1 MIASAGAAGP
11 RRRLLLAT
19 PALLLAPLATRGA
32 RAAGWPDKPIRVV
45 VPYAPGTNSDV
56 QTRLVTAHMTQ
67 TLGQPFIVE
76 NRAGAGGSVGAEAV
90 AKARPDG
97 YTLLTGSNGP
107 LAINPALQ
115 PRLGYAVSDFS
126 AIGMISRA
134 SHTISVRADAPWKT
148 LAEFIAAAKAEPGR
162 ITMGSSGTG
171 SATHFTLE
179 MLQGQAGVRLTHV
192 PYRGSS
198 VAVPDLVAGN
208 VASVCCELT
217 TVLPTLRGGLT
228 RVLALAA
235 EARSPLVPEVVTT
248 AEAGMPGLV
257 GASWVG
263 LVAPAGVPAE
273 AMAELSRAFRAAMA
287 DATVQSRTREAGA
300 DPAPEGEQTPAGF
313 AAFIGREASRVRE
326 VAAATGMKLD

>member
-1 MIASAGAAGP
+1 MTP
-11 RRRLLLAT
+11 RRALLAA
-19 PALLLAPLATRGA
+19 PALLLAPRA
-32 RAAGWPDKPIRVV
+32 RAAGWPDRPIRVV

-56 QTRLVTAHMTQ
+56 QTRLVTAHMTT
-67 TLGQPFIVE
+67 TLGQPFVVE

-90 AKARPDG
+90 AKSRADG

-115 PRLGYAVSDFS
+115 PRLGYAVADFT

-134 SHTISVRADAPWKT
+134 SHTISVRADAPWRT
-148 LAEFIAAAKAEPGR
+148 LAEFIAAARAEPGKLS
-162 ITMGSSGTG
+162 MGSSGTG

-179 MLQGQAGVRLTHV
+179 MLQAQAGIRVTHV

-235 EARSPLVPEVVTT
+235 DQRSPLVPEVVTAT
-248 AEAGMPGLV
+248 EAGLAGFS

-273 AMAELSRAFRAAMA
+273 AMATLASAFQAAMA
-287 DATVQSRTREAGA
+287 DATVQARTREAGA
-300 DPAPEGEQTPAGF
+300 DPAPAVEQTPAGF
-313 AAFIGREASRVRE
+313 TAFIQREAARVRE
-326 VAAATGMKLD
+326 VAQASGMKLE

>member
-1 MIASAGAAGP
+1 MNAVLP
-11 RRRLLLAT
+11 RRRTLLAA
-19 PALLLAPLATRGA
+19 PALLLAA
-32 RAAGWPDKPIRVV
+32 RAHAAGWPEQPIRVV

-67 TLGQPFIVE
+67 ALGKPFIVE

-90 AKARPDG
+90 AKARADG

-148 LAEFIAAAKAEPGR
+148 LAEYVAAAKAEPGKFS
-162 ITMGSSGTG
+162 IGSSGTG
-171 SATHFTLE
+171 SATHFSIE
-179 MLQGQAGVRLTHV
+179 MLQSQAGIRLTHV

-248 AEAGMPGLV
+248 AEAGMPGLL

-273 AMAELSRAFRAAMA
+273 AMAALSQAFQAAMA

-300 DPAPEGEQTPAGF
+300 DPAPEVERTPAGF
-313 AAFIGREASRVRE
+313 AAFIRLEAARVRE
-326 VAAATGMKLD
+326 VAASSGMKLD

>member
-1 MIASAGAAGP
+1 
-11 RRRLLLAT
+11 
-19 PALLLAPLATRGA
+19 
-32 RAAGWPDKPIRVV
+32 
-45 VPYAPGTNSDV
+45 
-56 QTRLVTAHMTQ
+56 
-67 TLGQPFIVE
+67 
-76 NRAGAGGSVGAEAV
+76 VGAEAV
-90 AKARPDG
+90 AKARADG

-115 PRLGYAVSDFS
+115 PRLGYAVADFA

-134 SHTISVRADAPWKT
+134 SHTISVRADAPWRT

-162 ITMGSSGTG
+162 ISMGSSGTG

-179 MLQGQAGVRLTHV
+179 MLQSQAGVRLTHV

-235 EARSPLVPEVVTT
+235 DQRSPLVPEVVTA
-248 AEAGMPGLV
+248 AEAGLPGFT

-273 AMAELSRAFRAAMA
+273 ALAALSSAFQAAMA

-300 DPAPEGEQTPAGF
+300 DPAPEVERTPAGF
-313 AAFIGREASRVRE
+313 AAFIQREAARVRE
-326 VAAATGMKLD
+326 VAASSSMKLD

>member
-1 MIASAGAAGP
+1 MK
-11 RRRLLLAT
+11 RRPLLAA
-19 PALLLAPLATRGA
+19 PALLLAPRA
-32 RAAGWPDKPIRVV
+32 RAAGWPDRPIRVV
-45 VPYAPGTNSDV
+45 VPYAAGTNSDV
-56 QTRLVTAHMTQ
+56 QTRLVTAHMAQ
-67 TLGQPFIVE
+67 TLGQAFVVE

-90 AKARPDG
+90 AKARADG

-115 PRLGYAVSDFS
+115 PRLGYAVADFE

-134 SHTISVRADAPWKT
+134 SHTISVRADAPWTT
-148 LAEFIAAAKAEPGR
+148 LAEFIAAARAEPGR

-179 MLQGQAGVRLTHV
+179 MLQGQAGIRLTHV

-235 EARSPLVPEVVTT
+235 EARSPLVPDVVT
-248 AEAGMPGLV
+248 AVEAGLPGFT

-273 AMAELSRAFRAAMA
+273 AMAALSRAFLAATA
-287 DATVQSRTREAGA
+287 DTTVQSRTREAGA
-300 DPAPEGEQTPAGF
+300 DPAPVVERSPAGF
-313 AAFIGREASRVRE
+313 AAFIQREAARVRE
-326 VAAATGMKLD
+326 VAASSGMKLE